1 MPFEAFRRVV
11 RRIRPGPVVCLALLP
26 VAGCGG
32 PDTPSDPRPGDDAPP
47 IEIPARGTAAT
58 FDVGTWNLDWFGD
71 PGNGPSDEERQ
82 LRNIRDVM
90 AGAELDLWAVQEV
103 VDQGAFDA
111 LAAAVPG
118 YAGLVADDP
127 AVEGG
132 PEWYRDFGDREQKV
146 ALIWR
151 TAAVSVESA
160 RIVLT
165 DHDFAFAG
173 RPPLEV
179 RVRLDPAGA
188 ALDAVVIVLHA
199 KASAD
204 AASRD
209 RRQAAS
215 VALEAHLAATWPTTP
230 VWVLG
235 DFNDDVDTSITAGAA
250 SPYANFVEAP
260 DWSFPTAA
268 LSLQDVSSTVGFDD
282 VIDHHLVSDEAGG
295 WYETGSAEAYR
306 VDQWIA
312 DYGSTT
318 TDHYPV
324 LTRYA
329 LPGN

>member
-1 MPFEAFRRVV
+1 MPLPVFRRS
-11 RRIRPGPVVCLALLP
+11 RCSTHPGPLLLVSALAFG
-26 VAGCGG
+26 ACGG
-32 PDTPSDPRPGDDAPP
+32 FDVSADPPPPDDDPV
-47 IEIPARGTAAT
+47 EIPARGTAAT

-71 PGNGPSDEERQ
+71 PGNGPPDEALQ
-82 LRNIRDVM
+82 LHNLRDVIR
-90 AGAELDLWAVQEV
+90 GAALDLWAVQEV

-111 LAAAVPG
+111 LVAAVPG

-127 AVEGG
+127 SVAGG
-132 PEWYRDFGDREQKV
+132 PAWYRDFGDREQKV

-151 TAAVSVESA
+151 TEALAVESA
-160 RIVLT
+160 RVILT
-165 DHDFAFAG
+165 DDDFAFAG

-188 ALDAVVIVLHA
+188 ALEAVVIVLHA
-199 KASAD
+199 KASNEG
-204 AASRD
+204 ASRD

-215 VALEAHLAATWPTTP
+215 EALEGYLDVAWPTTP

-250 SPYANFVEAP
+250 SPYANFVAAR
-260 DWSFPTAA
+260 DWSFPTRA
-268 LSLQDVSSTVGFDD
+268 LSMQGVASTVGYDD
-282 VIDHHLVSDEAGG
+282 VIDHHLVSDEAGA
-295 WYETGSAEAYR
+295 WYETGSAEAFR

-329 LPGN
+329 LPGG